1 MLTRLDDVTCS
12 YRNGGALHLLESEHL
27 FFDLSHSAHALL
39 RALSLRLVV
48 AQLLSHHLAQPLS
61 LELQVSL
68 RRFRLRIAATL
79 RGNTHHSC
87 YVHEVVFRM
96 FSNSFYKEASLT
108 CETSSI

>member
-87 YVHEVVFRM
+87 YVHEV
-96 FSNSFYKEASLT
+96 
-108 CETSSI
+108 